1 MKTFTKLAAKYD
13 LDISEISGT
22 PSRIKMKIYIDKG
35 FEELNARM
43 KSIGYSY
50 ERGSRSFVK

>member
-1 MKTFTKLAAKYD
+1 MN
-13 LDISEISGT
+13 ST
-22 PSRIKMKIYIDKG
+22 PSRIKLKRYIDRG

-50 ERGSRSFVK
+50 ERVSRSYVK

>member
-1 MKTFTKLAAKYD
+1 MEEQRKVFRLGSKLK
-13 LDISEISGT
+13 
-22 PSRIKMKIYIDKG
+22 RYIDEG

-43 KSIGYSY
+43 KNIGYSY